1 MSIFEF
7 ILLFMNVVIIGNGI
21 SGITAARHIRKLSN
35 ASITVISE
43 EADYFFSR
51 TALMYIY
58 MGHMRLQDT
67 QPYENWFWE
76 KNKIS
81 LLKKRVESV
90 DFKTK
95 KIILQDHSNLNYD
108 KLIIATGSKSNNY
121 NCKGNELE
129 GVRSLYH
136 LQDLT
141 YIDKISAGLNRAVI
155 VGGGLIGVELA
166 EMFLSRNIP
175 VTFLVRETSFWGK
188 VLPPE
193 EANMIDR
200 HLLEHHIDL
209 KLKSELTEIIG
220 EAGKVVAIKTST
232 GEEISCGFVGIT
244 IGVSPNIDFLK
255 FSALKINK
263 GILVNEFLETNIPD
277 VYAIG
282 DCAELENPDQD
293 RKSIEAIW
301 YTGRMMG
308 EVVAQSICGTKT
320 VYHPGI
326 WFNSAKFFDIE
337 YQVYGK
343 IDPIL
348 PEGIETIYW
357 EHKVGKK
364 SIRINFSSV
373 DKVVIGFNLMGIRF
387 RHNICEQ
394 WIKERKTIDYVVK
407 HLLEANFDPEFFK
420 RYETEIQKLYLEKFN
435 R

>member
-1 MSIFEF
+1 
-7 ILLFMNVVIIGNGI
+7 MNIVIIGNGI

-35 ASITVISE
+35 DSITVVSE
-43 EADYFFSR
+43 ETDYFFSR

-76 KNKIS
+76 KNKIA

-90 DFKTK
+90 DFEAK
-95 KIILQDHSNLNYD
+95 KIILKDHSNLNYD
-108 KLIIATGSKSNNY
+108 KLIIATGSKSNTY

-141 YIDKISAGLNRAVI
+141 YIDKISAGLNRAII

-166 EMFLSRNIP
+166 EMFHSRNIP
-175 VTFLVRETSFWGK
+175 VTFLVREISFWGK

-200 HLLEHHIDL
+200 HLFEHHIDL

-232 GEEISCGFVGIT
+232 DEEISCGFVGIT

-255 FSALKINK
+255 FSALKTNK
-263 GILVNEFLETNIPD
+263 GILVNEFLETNIKD

-320 VYHPGI
+320 AYHPGI

-357 EHKVGKK
+357 EHKEGKK
-364 SIRINFSSV
+364 SIRIYFSSV
-373 DKVVIGFNLMGIRF
+373 DKAVIGFNLMGIRF

-394 WIKERKTIDYVVK
+394 WIEERKTIDYVVK

-420 RYETEIQKLYLEKFN
+420 RYETEIHKIYLEKFN
-435 R
+435 Q

>member
-1 MSIFEF
+1 
-7 ILLFMNVVIIGNGI
+7 MNVVIIGNGI

-90 DFKTK
+90 DFTTK
-95 KIILQDHSNLNYD
+95 KIILQDHSNINYD

-121 NCKGNELE
+121 NCKGTELE

-166 EMFLSRNIP
+166 EMFHSRNIP

-200 HLLEHHIDL
+200 HLFEHHIDL
-209 KLKSELTEIIG
+209 KLKPELTEIIG
-220 EAGKVVAIKTST
+220 EAGKVVAIKAST
-232 GEEISCGFVGIT
+232 DEEISCGFVGIT

-255 FSALKINK
+255 FSALKTNK
-263 GILVNEFLETNIPD
+263 GILVNEFLETNIED

-320 VYHPGI
+320 AYHPGI

-357 EHKVGKK
+357 EHKEGKK

-373 DKVVIGFNLMGIRF
+373 DKAVIGFNLMGIRF

-407 HLLEANFDPEFFK
+407 HLQEANFDPEFFK

-435 R
+435 Q